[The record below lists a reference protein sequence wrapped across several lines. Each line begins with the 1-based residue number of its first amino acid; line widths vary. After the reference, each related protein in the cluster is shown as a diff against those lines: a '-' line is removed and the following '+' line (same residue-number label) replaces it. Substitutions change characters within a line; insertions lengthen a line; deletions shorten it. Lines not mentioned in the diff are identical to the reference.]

1 MRRNRWSEGR
11 FSNSTSL
18 LMPARG
24 GVTVPKGQ
32 WAPQIKKGET
42 LALKHGA
49 WADRVVDP
57 VAKELVGVVLAQV
70 GYLGDPSYEP
80 AVWAWARA
88 EARVLVL
95 AKWLDESGTLDEHG
109 VPRPALAALKDFERL
124 ASTAR
129 SRLGLDPLSR
139 AALGRDVAAQQVDL
153 ARLMSAMDDDDG
165 KSGAN

>member
-1 MRRNRWSEGR
+1 M
-11 FSNSTSL
+11 
-18 LMPARG
+18 
-24 GVTVPKGQ
+24 PKGQ

-49 WADRVVDP
+49 FSDRVVDP
-57 VAKELVGVVLAQV
+57 VAHELVEVVLDQV

-95 AKWLDESGTLDEHG
+95 SKWLDENGTLDRDG
-109 VPRPALAALKDFERL
+109 NPRPALAALKDFERL
-124 ASTAR
+124 AAAAR

-139 AALGRDVAAQQVDL
+139 AALGRDVAARSIDL
-153 ARLMSAMDDDDG
+153 ARLYASLEEEE
-165 KSGAN
+165 KT